1 MSNKMFYCLASFGAS
16 ALYTRA
22 LGLALKGY
30 YTWYLNWATLISILL
45 GLGVYHSMPF
55 FMRKESDKK
64 WNGEYVNIFY
74 SQFVIYVL
82 LSLVFLPLKKYKLF
96 IIAVLA
102 ILDILSQQLNMLIL
116 IDKLRTRNKVYF
128 AGAVVNLLLSIVC
141 LVYFSDN
148 LYAALICFAAVK
160 VFYVIFY
167 TVFIGEVP
175 HLFRF
180 KAVDLAKKIRF
191 GFLPML
197 TFLLITINYK
207 VDVIMLEAAQNV
219 DDRLL
224 SLYSTGVSVAEIGWV
239 IPDVFKEVLFSRIA
253 NKKNDAEVAS
263 ALRVSNVCITIV
275 ILGLVALGKPFIGL
289 VYGRKFVDAYFVTIL
304 LFLGIPAMSWF
315 KLIYQLYIAEGRRWI
330 SFGVLLLSS
339 VINVVAN
346 IVLIPIWDIN
356 GAAVASVLSYFC
368 CGVIFLFTYSRKIG
382 KPLYKM
388 FIPTP
393 KDFSVLFKKAR

>member
-197 TFLLITINYK
+197 T
-207 VDVIMLEAAQNV
+207 
-219 DDRLL
+219 
-224 SLYSTGVSVAEIGWV
+224 ST
-239 IPDVFKEVLFSRIA
+239 L
-253 NKKNDAEVAS
+253 
-263 ALRVSNVCITIV
+263 
-275 ILGLVALGKPFIGL
+275 
-289 VYGRKFVDAYFVTIL
+289 
-304 LFLGIPAMSWF
+304 
-315 KLIYQLYIAEGRRWI
+315 
-330 SFGVLLLSS
+330 
-339 VINVVAN
+339 
-346 IVLIPIWDIN
+346 
-356 GAAVASVLSYFC
+356 
-368 CGVIFLFTYSRKIG
+368 
-382 KPLYKM
+382 
-388 FIPTP
+388 
-393 KDFSVLFKKAR
+393 